1 LNIIESYY
9 NKKSVDYDKVFD
21 TLYFRVY
28 DEITWRYLE
37 PYVPSNSDAL
47 VLDAGGGTGRWAL
60 RMARKGCKVFLLE
73 ISEGMLNIAK
83 KLIEKEKLQNRIITE
98 KGDCRALRHADK
110 TFDLVFCEHALFL
123 FNEPDAAVNEFA
135 RVLKKQAP
143 LVISAHN
150 LYVQLLLHLPST
162 EMPMPEKLDE
172 VLHLLLHEKYD
183 VMTKDSDSPRIYTWT
198 PQEFRSLLERN
209 GFSVEKIVGKGVTMP
224 SRFREEV
231 FMKREYPDDLF
242 RKILQL
248 ELVLCEKPDA
258 LALAGHMQAIAYKQ

>member
-1 LNIIESYY
+1 MSNIESYY

-21 TLYFRVY
+21 TLYFKVY
-28 DEITWRYLE
+28 DEITWRCLE

-60 RMARKGCKVFLLE
+60 RMARKGCKVILLD

-83 KLIEKEKLQNRIITE
+83 KMVERERLQNRIVAE
-98 KGDCRALRHADK
+98 KGDFRALKYADE

-123 FNEPDAAVNEFA
+123 SDKPDAVIKEFA

-150 LYVQLLLHLPST
+150 LYVQLLLHLPSN
-162 EMPMPEKLDE
+162 EMPTPEKLDE
-172 VLHLLLHEKYD
+172 VLHLMLHEKYD
-183 VMTKDSDSPRIYTWT
+183 AMTKDNDAPKIHTWT
-198 PQEFRSLLERN
+198 PHEFHSLLERN
-209 GFSVEKIVGKGVTMP
+209 GLSVEKIVGKGVTMP
-224 SRFREEV
+224 LRFREEV
-231 FMKREYPDDLF
+231 FMRREYPDDLF

-248 ELVLCEKPDA
+248 ELDMCERPDA
-258 LALAGHMQAIAYKQ
+258 LALAGHLQAIARKR